1 MALGKKT
8 KRVVDAEGVAHVNA
22 TFNNTLITI
31 TDAHGNAVS
40 WGTAGKAGFKG
51 SKKSTPFAATVAGEQ
66 CAREAMSAGVRRV
79 HVRVQGPGSGR
90 ESAIQALAAAGLQVK
105 SIKDVTPIPHN
116 GCRPPK
122 RRRVGSMRYTGP
134 SCRQCRREGTKLF
147 LKGTKC
153 FTEKCPV
160 ERRPYAP
167 GQHGQNTARRR
178 KVSEYAKQLREKQKI
193 KRIYGL
199 SERQFRNTFERVST
213 LPGVTGHNLLA
224 ALESRLDNIVYR
236 MGFAASRK
244 AARQLIRHRHVEV
257 NGKSVD
263 VPSFVVEPGQE
274 VRVRQKSRELV
285 IVQAA
290 LEVAARGASPA
301 WIAVDKDTFSGRMLE
316 RPQRQSIP
324 IAAQEQ
330 LVVELYSK

>member
-1 MALGKKT
+1 
-8 KRVVDAEGVAHVNA
+8 
-22 TFNNTLITI
+22 
-31 TDAHGNAVS
+31 
-40 WGTAGKAGFKG
+40 
-51 SKKSTPFAATVAGEQ
+51 
-66 CAREAMSAGVRRV
+66 
-79 HVRVQGPGSGR
+79 
-90 ESAIQALAAAGLQVK
+90 
-105 SIKDVTPIPHN
+105 
-116 GCRPPK
+116 
-122 RRRVGSMRYTGP
+122 MRYTGP

-301 WIAVDKDTFSGRMLE
+301 WIAVDKDTFTGRMLE

>member
-1 MALGKKT
+1 
-8 KRVVDAEGVAHVNA
+8 
-22 TFNNTLITI
+22 
-31 TDAHGNAVS
+31 
-40 WGTAGKAGFKG
+40 
-51 SKKSTPFAATVAGEQ
+51 
-66 CAREAMSAGVRRV
+66 
-79 HVRVQGPGSGR
+79 
-90 ESAIQALAAAGLQVK
+90 
-105 SIKDVTPIPHN
+105 
-116 GCRPPK
+116 
-122 RRRVGSMRYTGP
+122 MRYTGP

-167 GQHGQNTARRR
+167 GAHGQTTARRR

-199 SERQFRNTFERVST
+199 SEKQFRNTFERVSS

-224 ALESRLDNIVYR
+224 ALESRLDNMVYR

-257 NGKSVD
+257 NGKNVD
-263 VPSFVVEPGQE
+263 IPSFVVQPGQE
-274 VRVRQKSRELV
+274 IRMREKSRELV
-285 IVQAA
+285 IIKEA
-290 LEVAARGASPA
+290 LEVASRGATPS
-301 WIAVDKDTFSGRMLE
+301 WLAVDKETFSGRMLE

>member
-1 MALGKKT
+1 
-8 KRVVDAEGVAHVNA
+8 
-22 TFNNTLITI
+22 
-31 TDAHGNAVS
+31 
-40 WGTAGKAGFKG
+40 
-51 SKKSTPFAATVAGEQ
+51 
-66 CAREAMSAGVRRV
+66 
-79 HVRVQGPGSGR
+79 
-90 ESAIQALAAAGLQVK
+90 
-105 SIKDVTPIPHN
+105 
-116 GCRPPK
+116 
-122 RRRVGSMRYTGP
+122 MRYTGP

-167 GQHGQNTARRR
+167 GQHGQTTARRR

-199 SERQFRNTFERVST
+199 SEKQFRNTFERVSS

-224 ALESRLDNIVYR
+224 ALESRLDNMVYR

-244 AARQLIRHRHVEV
+244 AARQLIRHGHIEV
-257 NGKSVD
+257 DQKSVD
-263 VPSFVVEPGQE
+263 IPSFAVRPGDE
-274 VRVRQKSRELV
+274 VRVRGKSRDNV
-285 IVQAA
+285 IVAAA
-290 LEVAARGASPA
+290 LEVASRGAAPA
-301 WIAVDKDTFSGRMLE
+301 WLAVDKDTFSGRMLE
-316 RPQRQSIP
+316 RPQRQAIP

>member
-1 MALGKKT
+1 
-8 KRVVDAEGVAHVNA
+8 
-22 TFNNTLITI
+22 
-31 TDAHGNAVS
+31 
-40 WGTAGKAGFKG
+40 
-51 SKKSTPFAATVAGEQ
+51 
-66 CAREAMSAGVRRV
+66 
-79 HVRVQGPGSGR
+79 
-90 ESAIQALAAAGLQVK
+90 
-105 SIKDVTPIPHN
+105 
-116 GCRPPK
+116 
-122 RRRVGSMRYTGP
+122 MRYTGP

-199 SERQFRNTFERVST
+199 SEKQFRNTFERVST

-224 ALESRLDNIVYR
+224 ALESRLDNMVFR

-257 NGKSVD
+257 NGKGVD
-263 VPSFVVEPGQE
+263 IPSFVVEPGQE
-274 VRVRQKSRELV
+274 IRMRQKSRELV
-285 IVQAA
+285 IVAAA
-290 LEVAARGASPA
+290 LEVASRGAAPA
-301 WIAVDKDTFSGRMLE
+301 WLAVDKDTFSGRMLE
-316 RPQRQSIP
+316 RPQRAAIP

>member
-1 MALGKKT
+1 
-8 KRVVDAEGVAHVNA
+8 
-22 TFNNTLITI
+22 
-31 TDAHGNAVS
+31 
-40 WGTAGKAGFKG
+40 
-51 SKKSTPFAATVAGEQ
+51 
-66 CAREAMSAGVRRV
+66 
-79 HVRVQGPGSGR
+79 
-90 ESAIQALAAAGLQVK
+90 
-105 SIKDVTPIPHN
+105 
-116 GCRPPK
+116 
-122 RRRVGSMRYTGP
+122 MRYTGP

-199 SERQFRNTFERVST
+199 TEKQFRNTFERVSA

-224 ALESRLDNIVYR
+224 ALESRLDNMVYR

-257 NGKSVD
+257 NGKGVD
-263 VPSFVVEPGQE
+263 IPSFVVLPGQE
-274 VRVRQKSRELV
+274 IRMRTSSRELDV
-285 IVQAA
+285 VKAA
-290 LEVAARGASPA
+290 LEVAARGATPT
-301 WIAVDKDTFSGRMLE
+301 WLAVDKDTFSGRMLE

>member
-1 MALGKKT
+1 
-8 KRVVDAEGVAHVNA
+8 
-22 TFNNTLITI
+22 
-31 TDAHGNAVS
+31 
-40 WGTAGKAGFKG
+40 
-51 SKKSTPFAATVAGEQ
+51 
-66 CAREAMSAGVRRV
+66 
-79 HVRVQGPGSGR
+79 
-90 ESAIQALAAAGLQVK
+90 
-105 SIKDVTPIPHN
+105 
-116 GCRPPK
+116 
-122 RRRVGSMRYTGP
+122 MRYTGP

-167 GQHGQNTARRR
+167 GQHGQSTARR
-178 KVSEYAKQLREKQKI
+178 KKMSEYAKQLREKQKI
-193 KRIYGL
+193 KRSYGL

-236 MGFAASRK
+236 MGFASSRK

-263 VPSFVVEPGQE
+263 IPSFVVQPGQE
-274 VRVRQKSRELV
+274 IRVRQQSRELV
-285 IVQAA
+285 LVKEA

-301 WIAVDKDTFSGRMLE
+301 WIAVDKDTCSGRMLE

>member
-1 MALGKKT
+1 
-8 KRVVDAEGVAHVNA
+8 
-22 TFNNTLITI
+22 
-31 TDAHGNAVS
+31 
-40 WGTAGKAGFKG
+40 
-51 SKKSTPFAATVAGEQ
+51 
-66 CAREAMSAGVRRV
+66 
-79 HVRVQGPGSGR
+79 
-90 ESAIQALAAAGLQVK
+90 
-105 SIKDVTPIPHN
+105 
-116 GCRPPK
+116 
-122 RRRVGSMRYTGP
+122 MRYTGP

-167 GQHGQNTARRR
+167 GQHGQTTARRR

-199 SERQFRNTFERVST
+199 SEKQFRNTFERVSS

-224 ALESRLDNIVYR
+224 ALESRLDNMVYR

-244 AARQLIRHRHVEV
+244 AARQLIRHRHVQVDEQL
-257 NGKSVD
+257 VD
-263 VPSFVVEPGQE
+263 VPSFNVKPGE
-274 VRVRQKSRELV
+274 AVKVRQASRELLA
-285 IVQAA
+285 VQAA
-290 LEVAARGASPA
+290 MDQSSRGAPLS
-301 WIAVDKDTFSGRMLE
+301 WLAVDKDSFTGRMLE
-316 RPQRQSIP
+316 KPQRGSIP

>member
-1 MALGKKT
+1 
-8 KRVVDAEGVAHVNA
+8 
-22 TFNNTLITI
+22 
-31 TDAHGNAVS
+31 
-40 WGTAGKAGFKG
+40 
-51 SKKSTPFAATVAGEQ
+51 
-66 CAREAMSAGVRRV
+66 
-79 HVRVQGPGSGR
+79 
-90 ESAIQALAAAGLQVK
+90 
-105 SIKDVTPIPHN
+105 
-116 GCRPPK
+116 
-122 RRRVGSMRYTGP
+122 MRYTGP

-193 KRIYGL
+193 KRIYGV
-199 SERQFRNTFERVST
+199 SERQFRNTFEKVSS

-224 ALESRLDNIVYR
+224 ALESRLDNMVYR

-263 VPSFVVEPGQE
+263 IPSFVVEPGQE
-274 VRVRQKSRELV
+274 IRMRQKSRELV
-285 IVQAA
+285 IVAAA
-290 LEVAARGASPA
+290 LEVAARGATPA
-301 WIAVDKDTFSGRMLE
+301 WLAVDKDTFSGRMLE

>member
-1 MALGKKT
+1 
-8 KRVVDAEGVAHVNA
+8 
-22 TFNNTLITI
+22 
-31 TDAHGNAVS
+31 
-40 WGTAGKAGFKG
+40 
-51 SKKSTPFAATVAGEQ
+51 
-66 CAREAMSAGVRRV
+66 
-79 HVRVQGPGSGR
+79 
-90 ESAIQALAAAGLQVK
+90 
-105 SIKDVTPIPHN
+105 
-116 GCRPPK
+116 
-122 RRRVGSMRYTGP
+122 MRYTGP
-134 SCRQCRREGTKLF
+134 SCRQCRREGKKLF

-167 GQHGQNTARRR
+167 GQHGQTTARRR

-199 SERQFRNTFERVST
+199 SEKQFRNTFERVSA

-224 ALESRLDNIVYR
+224 ALESRLDNMVYR

-263 VPSFVVEPGQE
+263 IPSFVVEPGQE
-274 VRVRQKSRELV
+274 IRMRQKSRELV
-285 IVQAA
+285 IVAAA
-290 LEVAARGASPA
+290 LEVAARGATPA
-301 WIAVDKDTFSGRMLE
+301 WLAVDKDTFSGRMLE
-316 RPQRQSIP
+316 RPQRQAIP